1 MAKDNKPGTSRQK
14 QGPTKQEASHQKT
27 GREGEAA
34 ACDFLIGKG
43 YEILETNYRY
53 KRSEI
58 DIIARKA
65 QLLVFVEVKTKSYS
79 SFGYPEEAVGTRKA
93 QKVIEGAENYIYE
106 HNWEKNIR
114 FDIIAIDN
122 SSNEILHLE
131 DAFY

>member
-1 MAKDNKPGTSRQK
+1 MPKDKKTKTSSR
-14 QGPTKQEASHQKT
+14 KQEASHQKT

-34 ACDFLIGKG
+34 ACDFLIKKG

-53 KRSEI
+53 KKSEI
-58 DIIARKA
+58 DIIAKKE
-65 QLLVFVEVKTKSYS
+65 QLLVFIEVKTKSYS
-79 SFGYPEEAVGTRKA
+79 SFGYPEEAVNTRKA

-106 HNWEKNIR
+106 LNWEKNIR

-122 SSNEILHLE
+122 STNEILHLE

>member
-1 MAKDNKPGTSRQK
+1 MPKDKKTETR
-14 QGPTKQEASHQKT
+14 HQKT

-34 ACDFLIGKG
+34 ACEFLMKKG

-58 DIIARKA
+58 DVIARKE

-79 SFGYPEEAVGTRKA
+79 SFGFPEEAVNARKA

-106 HNWEKNIR
+106 SNWQKNIR